1 MAPDTAL
8 RASRFLTSPN
18 DQNAAVRSAAVW
30 SLGEVRNQEALKA
43 VSGAMSD
50 PDARAQVEAIQVLVD
65 AGENVPPTS
74 LIDAL
79 SNPDARVRQEAAR
92 VLGKI
97 GDPQAVEV
105 LIDRLRDPDPEV
117 RSWTVWALDEI
128 HVGR

>member
-1 MAPDTAL
+1 M
-8 RASRFLTSPN
+8 
-18 DQNAAVRSAAVW
+18 
-30 SLGEVRNQEALKA
+30 
-43 VSGAMSD
+43 
-50 PDARAQVEAIQVLVD
+50 D

-97 GDPQAVEV
+97 GDPQFVEA
-105 LIDRLRDPDPEV
+105 LIDKLRDPDPEV

-128 HVGR
+128 RVGR